1 MKKNIKKKDIVI
13 LVALK
18 KELPKGI
25 LNDFNI
31 IYTGVGKVN
40 AAFAIYDSYLKY
52 KPSFIINY
60 GTAGALN
67 KKLKGLVKITSF
79 YDRDSISN
87 SKFIKINDEGYSC
100 STGENTVVVN
110 NLKLNSDLVDMESY
124 VYAKFSKKF
133 RVKFE
138 CYKFISDYAT
148 KKSLK
153 NWSKNLVI
161 GAKLFEQKLFEICKI
176 HNIC

>member
-1 MKKNIKKKDIVI
+1 MKKNIKKNDILI

-18 KELPKGI
+18 KELPKEI
-25 LNDFNI
+25 LHDFNI

-40 AAFAIYDSYLKY
+40 AAFSIYDSYLKY

-79 YDRDSISN
+79 CDRDFIST
-87 SKFIKINDEGYSC
+87 SKLIKINNDGYSC
-100 STGENTVVVN
+100 STGETAVMNG
-110 NLKLNSDLVDMESY
+110 LKLNSDLVDMEAY
-124 VYAKFSKKF
+124 VYAKFSQKF
-133 RVKFE
+133 NIKFE
-138 CYKFISDYAT
+138 CYKFVSDYADKNT
-148 KKSLK
+148 LN
-153 NWSKNLVI
+153 NWSKNI
-161 GAKLFEQKLFEICKI
+161 FKGAKLFEQKLFEICKI